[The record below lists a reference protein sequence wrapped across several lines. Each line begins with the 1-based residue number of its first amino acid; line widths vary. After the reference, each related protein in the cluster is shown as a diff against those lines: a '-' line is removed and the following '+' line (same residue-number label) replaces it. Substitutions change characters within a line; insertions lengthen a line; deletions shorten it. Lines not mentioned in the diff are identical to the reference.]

1 MRQAYCNALIAAAEE
16 NERILDIEADVQYS
30 MGTKEFKRRFPD
42 RSINCG
48 IMEAHA
54 VGFCGG
60 LSAMGYIP
68 FFHAFGTFATRRAFD
83 QIFLSLAYQDM
94 NVKIIGGDA
103 GVTATAN
110 GGTHM
115 PFEDIALMR
124 LVPGMTVIEPAD
136 SSIYAFV
143 VKEMAQTYGNFY
155 MRSCRRKTTKIYH
168 DSATFTIGRA
178 NTLTPGEDVAIIACG
193 IMVYEALMARDILAK
208 KGVSARVIDMHTLK
222 PLDKECI
229 IKAAAECKAIVTCEN
244 HNVIGGLGEGVAAI
258 AAREYPVPVEFI
270 GVQDKFGQVGT
281 QQFLMKTYGLTA
293 DDIADKALRCIVRK
307 IK

>member
-1 MRQAYCNALIAAAEE
+1 M
-16 NERILDIEADVQYS
+16 
-30 MGTKEFKRRFPD
+30 
-42 RSINCG
+42 
-48 IMEAHA
+48 
-54 VGFCGG
+54 
-60 LSAMGYIP
+60 
-68 FFHAFGTFATRRAFD
+68 
-83 QIFLSLAYQDM
+83 
-94 NVKIIGGDA
+94 KIIGGDA

-193 IMVYEALMARDILAK
+193 IMVYEALMARISLQ
-208 KGVSARVIDMHTLK
+208 KG
-222 PLDKECI
+222 
-229 IKAAAECKAIVTCEN
+229 
-244 HNVIGGLGEGVAAI
+244 
-258 AAREYPVPVEFI
+258 
-270 GVQDKFGQVGT
+270 
-281 QQFLMKTYGLTA
+281 
-293 DDIADKALRCIVRK
+293 
-307 IK
+307 